1 MENQRL
7 SLLFMVVLFFLLC
20 CCWWRHCYLLWFAV
34 VFMLG
39 LLLVV
44 VVGSVFG
51 VGHVIVSV
59 LSGDVVSVVG
69 IVVTHW
75 G

>member
-1 MENQRL
+1 ML
-7 SLLFMVVLFFLLC
+7 FMLFLVVLLFFVVLL
-20 CCWWRHCYLLWFAV
+20 RFAV
-34 VFMLG
+34 VFMLV

-51 VGHVIVSV
+51 VGGGHVIVSV